1 MSIEVHIAT
10 SDDWE
15 KIKSMRIKSVELH
28 PDVFAPKK
36 HPKDLTID
44 EWKERATNSA
54 SISFLLLDTK
64 DNTPVGLSGI
74 YLEAGNPKA
83 ANGHMVSTFIMPS
96 HKGKGLSHL
105 LYEARIEW
113 AKKHPTLERLMLE
126 QRKSNE
132 IIKMVHQKH
141 GFVFLRDSKVKFVDG
156 SNVPT
161 EIYELKLI

>member
-15 KIKSMRIKSVELH
+15 QIKSLRIKSVELH

-36 HPKDLTID
+36 HPNDLTIN
-44 EWKERATNSA
+44 EWKERAANPA
-54 SISFLLLDTK
+54 SVSFLLIDTK

-74 YLEAGNPKA
+74 YFEAGNPRSA
-83 ANGHMVSTFIMPS
+83 TGHMVSTFIMPS
-96 HKGKGLSHL
+96 YKGKGLSHL

-126 QRKSNE
+126 QRKSNK

-141 GFVFLRDSKVKFVDG
+141 GFIFLRDSKVRFADG
-156 SNVPT
+156 SDVPT
-161 EIYELKLI
+161 EVYDLKLI